1 MLTLPVY
8 IPSLLSHSV
17 VSDSASPWLCSP
29 PDSSVHGDSSGKN
42 TGVRCHALLQGIFPT
57 QGSNPGIPHCRW
69 ILYHLSHQGSPR
81 IAGVGTL
88 SLLHGIFLIQ
98 KSKGGLLLCRQIL
111 YQLSYQGSPYPHYQT
126 IFLIFHFRRY
136 LFTSHSILLPGPPCS
151 PVCLSHL
158 PTLLSQ
164 LQSLA
169 IIWVGCFNAKVILTA
184 KLGFDLFSCTTFI
197 FK

>member
-1 MLTLPVY
+1 MPCPPPGDLP
-8 IPSLLSHSV
+8 
-17 VSDSASPWLCSP
+17 
-29 PDSSVHGDSSGKN
+29 
-42 TGVRCHALLQGIFPT
+42 
-57 QGSNPGIPHCRW
+57 NPGIK
-69 ILYHLSHQGSPR
+69 PR
-81 IAGVGTL
+81 YPALQVDSLPSEPPGKPKNAGVGTL

-136 LFTSHSILLPGPPCS
+136 LFTSHSLLLLLPGPPCS
-151 PVCLSHL
+151 PVYLSHL

-169 IIWVGCFNAKVILTA
+169 IIWVGCFNARVILSA
-184 KLGFDLFSCTTFI
+184 KLGFDLFSCITFI
-197 FK
+197 LK